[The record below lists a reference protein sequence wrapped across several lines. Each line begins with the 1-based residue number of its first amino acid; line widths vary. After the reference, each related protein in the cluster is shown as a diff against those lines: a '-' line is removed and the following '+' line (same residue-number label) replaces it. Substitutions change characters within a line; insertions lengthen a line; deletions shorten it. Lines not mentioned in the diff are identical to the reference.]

1 MSPWE
6 NSYVDL
12 GGQRA
17 VALLLFFCYYTFIM
31 TIWILIFI
39 ILIFSAVFH
48 EYAHGMAAYSLGDP
62 TAKNMGRLTL
72 NPIPHIDPVFTI
84 ILPLLMILLPTNF
97 IIGGAKPVPIN
108 PFNLRGKYADMKVAL
123 AGPASNILLAVVFGL
138 MIRFIPAIQASQSLF
153 FAFGAVVFINLLLAV
168 FNLLPIPPLDGSHI
182 LFTFVPLSSEVKAFF
197 SQYGF
202 FILIAILFLFM
213 DYVFSLLF
221 LVINFL
227 FNPITGVS
235 LAEFFNLLNSL

>member
-1 MSPWE
+1 
-6 NSYVDL
+6 
-12 GGQRA
+12 
-17 VALLLFFCYYTFIM
+17 M

-62 TAKNMGRLTL
+62 TAKNAGRLTL
-72 NPIPHIDPVFTI
+72 NPVPHIDPFFTI
-84 ILPLLMILLPTNF
+84 ILPLLMIILPTNF

-108 PFNLRGKYADMKVAL
+108 PFNLRGKYGDMLVSL
-123 AGPASNILLAVVFGL
+123 AGPASNIFIAVIFGL
-138 MIRFIPAIQASQSLF
+138 CLRFIPAVQASEPLF

-168 FNLLPIPPLDGSHI
+168 FNLLPVPPLDGSHV
-182 LFTFVPLSSEVKAFF
+182 LFTFIPISHEVKAFF

-202 FILIAILFLFM
+202 FILIGVLIFFM
-213 DYVFSLLF
+213 EYVFTALF
-221 LVINFL
+221 FLINLL

-235 LAEFFNLLNSL
+235 LTEFFNLLSTF